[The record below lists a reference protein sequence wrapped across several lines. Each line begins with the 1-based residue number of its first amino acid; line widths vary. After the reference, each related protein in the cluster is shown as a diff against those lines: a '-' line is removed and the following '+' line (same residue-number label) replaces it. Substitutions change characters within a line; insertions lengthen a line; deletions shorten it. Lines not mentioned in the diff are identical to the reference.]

1 MELYHQNMNRIV
13 LSLVYE
19 GKLGSSRADSTYVLE
34 NAECF
39 SEICQVRI
47 IVSRRDNWEI
57 PPSIREKFEVIEV
70 GTSFNP
76 KNIFQSIFGQLRF
89 SWNVRKLTISGGRH
103 SEVFLFHDWWPTQF
117 MRFFTKFD
125 RNKLIF
131 LEVHNQIPLN
141 IIGCLLFR
149 HIDLFIATNELK
161 SKELQAFFSNKVIV
175 EKNCVRL
182 SRYINLNKNVNS
194 INKPNPY
201 THSTR
206 RVVGYTGSLGSEKN
220 PRLFFET
227 IKLLPQ
233 YDFLFVGKVPSSFK
247 RTADALPNLY
257 QLGTFD
263 RNDVPRFQISCDLLL
278 VTLDPSNEVSSKYTS
293 TMKLLE
299 YIAACRPIVA
309 PKLPSII
316 ELLDITEFY
325 SYSADDP
332 YDCAN
337 AIERAFMDLRKNPRL
352 PDPSRLSQYSWGS
365 RNKRILLQASQQ
377 LISIGQF

>member
-1 MELYHQNMNRIV
+1 MNQIR

-19 GKLGSSRADSTYVLE
+19 GRLGSSRADSTYVLE

-47 IVSRRDNWEI
+47 LVSRRNNWEI
-57 PPSIREKFEVIEV
+57 PLTIRDKFEVIEV

-76 KNIFQSIFGQLRF
+76 KNIFQSVFGQLRF
-89 SWNVRKLTISGGRH
+89 SWNVRKLIVSGATCP
-103 SEVFLFHDWWPTQF
+103 EVFLFHDWWPTQL
-117 MRFFTKFD
+117 MRFFKKTR
-125 RNKLIF
+125 RNKLIY

-141 IIGCLLFR
+141 TFGRLFFR
-149 HIDLFIATNELK
+149 HIDLFIATNEFK
-161 SKELQAFFSNKVIV
+161 SKELQAVFSNKVIV

-182 SRYINLNKNVNS
+182 SRYKNLYTKVGLL
-194 INKPNPY
+194 NKPNPY
-201 THSTR
+201 TYSKR
-206 RVVGYTGSLGSEKN
+206 KVIGYTGSLGSEKN
-220 PRLFFET
+220 PYLFFET

-257 QLGTFD
+257 QLGTLD

-278 VTLDPSNEVSSKYTS
+278 VTLDPSNEVSRKYTS

-337 AIERAFMDLRKNPRL
+337 AIESAFMDLSENPRL
-352 PDPSRLSQYSWGS
+352 PNPSRLPQYSWES
-365 RNKRILLQASQQ
+365 RNKRILLKASQQ
-377 LISIGQF
+377 LISIGQV